1 MQICLEQIC
10 PVKIIIKPTI
20 RRRLDMKQ
28 YDVLVV
34 EDDQSL
40 CEALCD
46 TLEIGGYRVVSARN
60 GTEALTK
67 LEFGQFKL
75 VISDVQMPVMDGF
88 QLLKNMQHKYSTTP
102 VLLMTAF
109 GTIPKAVEA
118 MQAGAVD
125 YLIKPFDADVL
136 VNKVA
141 DYVEANRAAAN
152 SVDNQCVVHDESMK
166 KLYALTARVAK
177 TDVTVLLQGESGT
190 GKEVVAHYIHQNSTY
205 FQGPFVA
212 VNCAAIPE
220 NMLEAMLFGYE
231 KGAYTGAAQAMPG
244 KFEQAQ
250 GGTLLLDEI
259 AEMDLGLQAKLL
271 RVLQEK
277 EVERLGS
284 YKKIKLNVR
293 ILAATNQKLK
303 EQMEQGR
310 FREDLYYR
318 LSVFPITIPPLR
330 NRPGDIL
337 PLAHELMQRHS
348 ISGQLV
354 PGFEPQAVK
363 KMQAYS
369 WPGNVRELDNVLQ
382 RALILRVGDKISVD
396 DLVFEDAGSMSTL
409 CEEKE
414 ELNSRYLVDF
424 KDEKPEISGLGE
436 GIRSAEE
443 SIILQTLQMENGS
456 RRITAEKLGISPR
469 TLRYKMARM
478 KDSGVIISC

>member
-1 MQICLEQIC
+1 
-10 PVKIIIKPTI
+10 
-20 RRRLDMKQ
+20 MKQ

-34 EDDQSL
+34 EDDLSL

-46 TLEIGGYRVVSARN
+46 TLEIEGYRVVSARN
-60 GTEALTK
+60 GTEALIK
-67 LEFGQFKL
+67 LEHGQFKL
-75 VISDVQMPVMDGF
+75 VVSDVQMPVMDGF
-88 QLLKNMQHKYSTTP
+88 QLLKNMQHKYSETP

-118 MQAGAVD
+118 MQAGASD
-125 YLIKPFDADVL
+125 YLIKPFDAQAL
-136 VNKVA
+136 VSKVA
-141 DYVEANRAAAN
+141 DYVSANPSAAN
-152 SVDNQCVVHDESMK
+152 TAVNEQVVQDEGMK
-166 KLYALTARVAK
+166 KLYALTAKVAK

-190 GKEVVAHYIHQNSTY
+190 GKEVIARYIHQNSMHY
-205 FQGPFVA
+205 QGPFIA

-231 KGAYTGAAQAMPG
+231 KGAYTGAVQAMSG

-250 GGTLLLDEI
+250 DGTLLLDEI

-284 YKKIKLNVR
+284 HKKIKLNVR

-303 EQMEQGR
+303 EQVEQGR

-318 LSVFPITIPPLR
+318 LSVFPINIPPLR

-337 PLAHELMQRHS
+337 PLAQELMLRHMMD
-348 ISGQLV
+348 GKKL
-354 PGFEPQAVK
+354 PEFDNEAVK
-363 KMQAYS
+363 KMSAYS
-369 WPGNVRELDNVLQ
+369 WPGNVRELDNVVQ
-382 RALILRVGDKISVD
+382 RALILRIGDKITVD
-396 DLVFEDAGSMSTL
+396 DLVFEDAGSMMGVMRNTPPAEAVEAAS
-409 CEEKE
+409 E
-414 ELNSRYLVDF
+414 SYLIDT
-424 KDEKPEISGLGE
+424 KNENIEIGGLGE
-436 GIRSAEE
+436 GVRSAEE
-443 SIILQTLQMENGS
+443 NIILQTLQKENGS
-456 RRITAEKLGISPR
+456 RKITAEKLGISPR

>member
-1 MQICLEQIC
+1 
-10 PVKIIIKPTI
+10 
-20 RRRLDMKQ
+20 MKQ

-34 EDDQSL
+34 EDDLSL

-60 GTEALTK
+60 GTEALVK
-67 LEFGQFKL
+67 LEHGQFKL
-75 VISDVQMPVMDGF
+75 VVSDVQMPVMDGF
-88 QLLKNMQHKYSTTP
+88 QLLKNMQQKYSETP

-118 MQAGAVD
+118 MQAGASD
-125 YLIKPFDADVL
+125 YLIKPFDAEAL

-141 DYVEANRAAAN
+141 DYVVANPEAAN
-152 SVDNQCVVHDESMK
+152 AADNQRVVQDDSMK
-166 KLYALTARVAK
+166 KLYALTAKVAK

-190 GKEVVAHYIHQNSTY
+190 GKEVIAQYIHQNSTHY
-205 FQGPFVA
+205 QGPFVA

-231 KGAYTGAAQAMPG
+231 KGAYTGAVQSMPG

-284 YKKIKLNVR
+284 HKKIKLNVR

-303 EQMEQGR
+303 EQMEQGL

-318 LSVFPITIPPLR
+318 LSVFPISIPPLR
-330 NRPGDIL
+330 SRAGDIL
-337 PLAHELMQRHS
+337 PLAQELMQRHS
-348 ISGQLV
+348 VSGQIV
-354 PGFEPQAVK
+354 PEFDRQAAE
-363 KMQAYS
+363 KMLAYS
-369 WPGNVRELDNVLQ
+369 WPGNVRELDNVVQ
-382 RALILRVGDKISVD
+382 RALILRAGDKITVD
-396 DLVFEDAGSMSTL
+396 DLVFEDAGSMMAMSSSSDTA
-409 CEEKE
+409 EKMNDDYP
-414 ELNSRYLVDF
+414 LDI
-424 KDEKPEISGLGE
+424 KDESIVVGGLGE
-436 GIRSAEE
+436 GVRSAEE

-456 RRITAEKLGISPR
+456 RKITAEKLGISPR

>member
-1 MQICLEQIC
+1 
-10 PVKIIIKPTI
+10 
-20 RRRLDMKQ
+20 MKQ

-34 EDDQSL
+34 EDDLSL

-60 GTEALTK
+60 GTEALIK
-67 LEFGQFKL
+67 LEHGQFKL
-75 VISDVQMPVMDGF
+75 VVSDVQMPVMDGF
-88 QLLKNMQHKYSTTP
+88 QLLKNMQHKYSETP

-118 MQAGAVD
+118 MQAGASD
-125 YLIKPFDADVL
+125 YLIKPFDAQAL
-136 VNKVA
+136 VSKVA
-141 DYVEANRAAAN
+141 DYVSANPLAAN
-152 SVDNQCVVHDESMK
+152 KAANERVVQDESMK
-166 KLYALTARVAK
+166 KLYALTAKVAK

-190 GKEVVAHYIHQNSTY
+190 GKEVIARYIHQNSMQY
-205 FQGPFVA
+205 QGPFIA

-231 KGAYTGAAQAMPG
+231 KGAYTGAVQAMPG

-284 YKKIKLNVR
+284 HKKIKLNVR

-318 LSVFPITIPPLR
+318 LSVFPINIPPLR

-337 PLAHELMQRHS
+337 PLARELMQRHMMD
-348 ISGQLV
+348 GKNL
-354 PGFEPQAVK
+354 PEFDNEAVK
-363 KMQAYS
+363 KMSAYS
-369 WPGNVRELDNVLQ
+369 WPGNVRELDNVVQ
-382 RALILRVGDKISVD
+382 RALILRIGDKITVD
-396 DLVFEDAGSMSTL
+396 DLVFEDTGPMMAVMTNTPSAEILVAAS
-409 CEEKE
+409 E
-414 ELNSRYLVDF
+414 SSYLIDAKSEVV
-424 KDEKPEISGLGE
+424 EIGGLGE
-436 GIRSAEE
+436 GVRSAEE
-443 SIILQTLQMENGS
+443 NIILQTLQKENGS
-456 RRITAEKLGISPR
+456 RKITAEKLGISPR

>member
-1 MQICLEQIC
+1 
-10 PVKIIIKPTI
+10 
-20 RRRLDMKQ
+20 MKQ

-34 EDDQSL
+34 EDDLSL

-60 GTEALTK
+60 GTEALIK
-67 LEFGQFKL
+67 LEHGQFKL
-75 VISDVQMPVMDGF
+75 VVSDVQMPVMDGF
-88 QLLKNMQHKYSTTP
+88 QLLKNMQHKYSETP

-118 MQAGAVD
+118 MQAGASD
-125 YLIKPFDADVL
+125 YLIKPFDAQAL
-136 VNKVA
+136 VSKVA
-141 DYVEANRAAAN
+141 DYVSANPSAANAAAN
-152 SVDNQCVVHDESMK
+152 ERIVQDENMK
-166 KLYALTARVAK
+166 KLYALTAKVAR

-190 GKEVVAHYIHQNSTY
+190 GKEVIARYIHQNSTY
-205 FQGPFVA
+205 YQGPFIA

-231 KGAYTGAAQAMPG
+231 KGAYTGAVQAMSG

-250 GGTLLLDEI
+250 DGTLLLDEI

-284 YKKIKLNVR
+284 HKKIKLNVK

-303 EQMEQGR
+303 EQVELGR

-318 LSVFPITIPPLR
+318 LSVFPINIPPLR

-337 PLAHELMQRHS
+337 PLAQELMQRHRTD
-348 ISGQLV
+348 GKKL
-354 PGFEPQAVK
+354 PEFDNEAVK
-363 KMQAYS
+363 KMLAYR
-369 WPGNVRELDNVLQ
+369 WPGNVRELDNVVQ
-382 RALILRVGDKISVD
+382 RALILRIDDKITVD
-396 DLVFEDAGSMSTL
+396 DLVFEDAGSMMNIMSDSSLNENVETAS
-409 CEEKE
+409 EVYPIDTKNEKI
-414 ELNSRYLVDF
+414 
-424 KDEKPEISGLGE
+424 EIGGLGE
-436 GIRSAEE
+436 GVRSAEE
-443 SIILQTLQMENGS
+443 NIILQTLLKENGS
-456 RRITAEKLGISPR
+456 RKITAEKLGISPR

>member
-1 MQICLEQIC
+1 
-10 PVKIIIKPTI
+10 
-20 RRRLDMKQ
+20 MKQ

-34 EDDQSL
+34 EDDLSL

-60 GTEALTK
+60 GTEALVK
-67 LEFGQFKL
+67 LEHSQFKL
-75 VISDVQMPVMDGF
+75 VVSDVQMPVMDGF
-88 QLLKNMQHKYSTTP
+88 QLLQNMQQKYSETP

-118 MQAGAVD
+118 MQAGASD
-125 YLIKPFDADVL
+125 YLIKPFDAEAL

-141 DYVEANRAAAN
+141 DYVVANPSAAN
-152 SVDNQCVVHDESMK
+152 AVDNERVVQDNSMK
-166 KLYALTARVAK
+166 KLYALTAKVAK

-190 GKEVVAHYIHQNSTY
+190 GKEVIAGYIHQNSAY
-205 FQGPFVA
+205 HRGPFIA

-231 KGAYTGAAQAMPG
+231 KGAYTGAVQAMPG

-284 YKKIKLNVR
+284 QKKIKLNVR
-293 ILAATNQKLK
+293 ILAATNQRLK

-318 LSVFPITIPPLR
+318 LNVFPINIPPLR

-337 PLAHELMQRHS
+337 PLAQELMLRHRTD
-348 ISGQLV
+348 GKKL
-354 PGFEPQAVK
+354 PEFDDQAVE
-363 KMQAYS
+363 KMLAYS
-369 WPGNVRELDNVLQ
+369 WPGNVRELDNVVQ
-382 RALILRVGDKISVD
+382 RALILRTGDQITVD
-396 DLVFEDAGSMSTL
+396 DLVFEDMGSMTMQSSSAQPVETRSEASL
-409 CEEKE
+409 AD
-414 ELNSRYLVDF
+414 S
-424 KDEKPEISGLGE
+424 KDERLEIGGLGE

-456 RRITAEKLGISPR
+456 RKTTAEKLGISPR

>member
-1 MQICLEQIC
+1 
-10 PVKIIIKPTI
+10 
-20 RRRLDMKQ
+20 MKQ

-34 EDDQSL
+34 EDDLSL

-60 GTEALTK
+60 GTEALIK
-67 LEFGQFKL
+67 LEHGQFKL
-75 VISDVQMPVMDGF
+75 VVSDVQMPVMDGF
-88 QLLKNMQHKYSTTP
+88 QLLKNMQHKYSKTP

-118 MQAGAVD
+118 MQAGASD
-125 YLIKPFDADVL
+125 YLIKPFDAEAL

-141 DYVEANRAAAN
+141 DYVVANPVAAN
-152 SVDNQCVVHDESMK
+152 AADNQRVVQDEGMK
-166 KLYALTARVAK
+166 KLYALTAKVAK

-190 GKEVVAHYIHQNSTY
+190 GKEVIAQYIHQNSTY
-205 FQGPFVA
+205 YQGPFVA

-231 KGAYTGAAQAMPG
+231 KGAYTGAVQAMPG

-259 AEMDLGLQAKLL
+259 AEMDLALQAKLL

-284 YKKIKLNVR
+284 HKKIKLNVR

-303 EQMEQGR
+303 ERMEQGQ

-318 LSVFPITIPPLR
+318 LSVFPISIPPLR
-330 NRPGDIL
+330 NRVGDIL
-337 PLAHELMQRHS
+337 PLAQELMQRH
-348 ISGQLV
+348 IGKKVNV
-354 PGFEPQAVK
+354 PEFDHQAVEK
-363 KMQAYS
+363 ILAYS
-369 WPGNVRELDNVLQ
+369 WPGNVRELDNVVQ
-382 RALILRVGDKISVD
+382 RALILRTGDNITLD
-396 DLVFEDAGSMSTL
+396 DLVFEDAGSMMTMSPSSDTVGKVI
-409 CEEKE
+409 ESHHIDVKNESI
-414 ELNSRYLVDF
+414 ELG
-424 KDEKPEISGLGE
+424 GLGE
-436 GIRSAEE
+436 GVRSAEE

-456 RRITAEKLGISPR
+456 RKITAEKLGISPR

-478 KDSGVIISC
+478 KDSGVILSC

>member
-1 MQICLEQIC
+1 
-10 PVKIIIKPTI
+10 
-20 RRRLDMKQ
+20 MKQ

-34 EDDQSL
+34 EDDLSL

-46 TLEIGGYRVVSARN
+46 TLDIAGYRVVSARN
-60 GTEALTK
+60 GTEALLK
-67 LEFGQFKL
+67 LELGKFKL
-75 VISDVQMPVMDGF
+75 VVSDVQMPVMDGF
-88 QLLKNMQHKYSTTP
+88 QLLKNMQYKYSETP

-118 MQAGAVD
+118 IQAGASD
-125 YLIKPFDADVL
+125 YLIKPFDAQAL

-141 DYVEANRAAAN
+141 DYVVANPAAAN
-152 SVDNQCVVHDESMK
+152 TAENQRVVQDESMK
-166 KLYALTARVAK
+166 KLYALTAKVAK

-205 FQGPFVA
+205 HRGPFIA

-231 KGAYTGAAQAMPG
+231 KGAYTGAVQSMPG

-271 RVLQEK
+271 RILQEK

-284 YKKIKLNVR
+284 HKKIKLNVR

-303 EQMEQGR
+303 EQMERGL

-318 LSVFPITIPPLR
+318 LNVFPINIPPLR

-337 PLAHELMQRHS
+337 PLAQDLMQRHS
-348 ISGQLV
+348 ISGQIV
-354 PGFEPQAVK
+354 PEFDSQAVE

-369 WPGNVRELDNVLQ
+369 WPGNVRELDNVVQ
-382 RALILRVGDKISVD
+382 RALILRSDDKITVD
-396 DLVFEDAGSMSTL
+396 DLVFEGSGSMMAIRTSFEAVQTMQTTL
-409 CEEKE
+409 
-414 ELNSRYLVDF
+414 V
-424 KDEKPEISGLGE
+424 DEKPEIGGLGV
-436 GIRSAEE
+436 GVRSAEE

-456 RRITAEKLGISPR
+456 RKITAEKLGISPR

>member
-1 MQICLEQIC
+1 
-10 PVKIIIKPTI
+10 
-20 RRRLDMKQ
+20 MKQ

-34 EDDQSL
+34 EDDLSL

-46 TLEIGGYRVVSARN
+46 TLEVGGYRVVSARN
-60 GTEALTK
+60 GTEALLK
-67 LEFGQFKL
+67 LDLDKFKL
-75 VISDVQMPVMDGF
+75 VVSDVQMPVMDGF
-88 QLLKNMQHKYSTTP
+88 QLLKNMQRKYSKIP

-118 MQAGAVD
+118 IQAGAAD
-125 YLIKPFDADVL
+125 YLIKPFDAKAL

-141 DYVEANRAAAN
+141 DYVAANPAAAN
-152 SVDNQCVVHDESMK
+152 ANAAENQRVVQDQSMK
-166 KLYALTARVAK
+166 KLYALIAKVAK
-177 TDVTVLLQGESGT
+177 TDVAVLLQGESGT
-190 GKEVVAHYIHQNSTY
+190 GKEVAAQYIHQNSRCH
-205 FQGPFVA
+205 QGPFIA

-231 KGAYTGAAQAMPG
+231 KGAYTGAVQSMPG

-284 YKKIKLNVR
+284 VKKIKLNVR

-303 EQMEQGR
+303 ERMEQGR

-318 LSVFPITIPPLR
+318 LNVFPINIPSLR

-337 PLAHELMQRHS
+337 PLAQELMQRH
-348 ISGQLV
+348 IGKNINV
-354 PGFEPQAVK
+354 PEFDARAVE
-363 KMQAYS
+363 KMLAYS
-369 WPGNVRELDNVLQ
+369 WPGNVRELDNVVQ
-382 RALILRVGDKISVD
+382 RALILRTDDKVTVD
-396 DLVFEDAGSMSTL
+396 DLVFEDSGSMIVGETSLDAVQAVPTIL
-409 CEEKE
+409 T
-414 ELNSRYLVDF
+414 
-424 KDEKPEISGLGE
+424 DEKPDIGGLGV
-436 GIRSAEE
+436 GVRSAEE
-443 SIILQTLQMENGS
+443 SIILQTLRMENGS
-456 RRITAEKLGISPR
+456 RKITAEKLGISPR

>member
-1 MQICLEQIC
+1 
-10 PVKIIIKPTI
+10 
-20 RRRLDMKQ
+20 
-28 YDVLVV
+28 
-34 EDDQSL
+34 
-40 CEALCD
+40 
-46 TLEIGGYRVVSARN
+46 
-60 GTEALTK
+60 
-67 LEFGQFKL
+67 
-75 VISDVQMPVMDGF
+75 
-88 QLLKNMQHKYSTTP
+88 
-102 VLLMTAF
+102 
-109 GTIPKAVEA
+109 
-118 MQAGAVD
+118 
-125 YLIKPFDADVL
+125 
-136 VNKVA
+136 
-141 DYVEANRAAAN
+141 
-152 SVDNQCVVHDESMK
+152 MK

-190 GKEVVAHYIHQNSTY
+190 GKEVVANYIHQNSTY

-382 RALILRVGDKISVD
+382 RALILRAGDKISVD
-396 DLVFEDAGSMSTL
+396 DLVFEDVGSMSTL
-409 CEEKE
+409 CEDKE
-414 ELNSRYLVDF
+414 EFHSRSIIDF
-424 KDEKPEISGLGE
+424 KDEKPEIGGLGE

>member
-1 MQICLEQIC
+1 
-10 PVKIIIKPTI
+10 
-20 RRRLDMKQ
+20 MKQ

-34 EDDQSL
+34 EDDLSL

-60 GTEALTK
+60 GTEALIK
-67 LEFGQFKL
+67 LELGRFKL
-75 VISDVQMPVMDGF
+75 VVSDVQMPVMDGF
-88 QLLKNMQHKYSTTP
+88 QLLKNMQHKYSETP

-118 MQAGAVD
+118 MQAGASD
-125 YLIKPFDADVL
+125 YLIKPFDAQAL

-141 DYVEANRAAAN
+141 DYVVANPTAAN
-152 SVDNQCVVHDESMK
+152 TADNERVVADESMK
-166 KLYALTARVAK
+166 KLYVLTAKVAK

-190 GKEVVAHYIHQNSTY
+190 GKEVIARYIHQNSTY
-205 FQGPFVA
+205 HQGPFIA

-231 KGAYTGAAQAMPG
+231 KGAYTGAVQAMPG

-284 YKKIKLNVR
+284 HKKIKLNVR

-318 LSVFPITIPPLR
+318 LNVFPINIPPLR

-337 PLAHELMQRHS
+337 PLAQELMQRHRLE
-348 ISGQLV
+348 G
-354 PGFEPQAVK
+354 K
-363 KMQAYS
+363 KLPEFDHEAAEKMSAYS
-369 WPGNVRELDNVLQ
+369 WPGNVRELDNVVQ
-382 RALILRVGDKISVD
+382 RALILRTGDTITAD
-396 DLVFEDAGSMSTL
+396 DLVFEDTGSMMDVINRSSSVTAA
-409 CEEKE
+409 ERMYDTYPIDIKNEK
-414 ELNSRYLVDF
+414 SD
-424 KDEKPEISGLGE
+424 IGGLGE
-436 GIRSAEE
+436 GVRSAEE

-456 RRITAEKLGISPR
+456 RKITAEKLGISPR

>member
-1 MQICLEQIC
+1 
-10 PVKIIIKPTI
+10 
-20 RRRLDMKQ
+20 MKM

-34 EDDQSL
+34 EDDLSL

-46 TLEIGGYRVVSARN
+46 TLEIGGYRVLSARN
-60 GTEALTK
+60 GTEALSK
-67 LEFGQFKL
+67 LEHGQFKL

-88 QLLKNMQHKYSTTP
+88 QLLKNMQLKYATTP
-102 VLLMTAF
+102 VLMMTAF
-109 GTIPKAVEA
+109 GTIPKAVAA
-118 MQAGAVD
+118 MQAGAAD
-125 YLIKPFDADVL
+125 YLIKPFDAEAL
-136 VNKVA
+136 VSKVA
-141 DYVEANRAAAN
+141 DYMVEHSASHAT
-152 SVDNQCVVHDESMK
+152 DNQRIVYDESMK

-177 TDVTVLLQGESGT
+177 TDVTVMLQGESGT
-190 GKEVVAHYIHQNSTY
+190 GKEVVAQYIHQNSTY
-205 FQGPFVA
+205 YQGPFIA

-231 KGAYTGAAQAMPG
+231 KGAYTGAMQAMPG

-284 YKKIKLNVR
+284 HKKIKLNVR

-303 EQMEQGR
+303 ELMELGR

-318 LSVFPITIPPLR
+318 LNVFPITIPPLR
-330 NRPGDIL
+330 SRPGDIL
-337 PLAHELMQRHS
+337 PLAKELLQRHVS
-348 ISGQLV
+348 DGKPL
-354 PGFEPQAVK
+354 PDFDRQALE

-369 WPGNVRELDNVLQ
+369 WPGNVRELDNVMQ
-382 RALILRVGDKISVD
+382 RALILRSGDKITVD
-396 DLVFEDAGSMSTL
+396 DLVFEDAGSMLAVINSSASGEA
-409 CEEKE
+409 EEPQE
-414 ELNSRYLVDF
+414 AAILQAAG
-424 KDEKPEISGLGE
+424 GLGE
-436 GIRSAEE
+436 GVRSAEE

-456 RRITAEKLGISPR
+456 RKITAEKLGISPR

>member
-1 MQICLEQIC
+1 
-10 PVKIIIKPTI
+10 
-20 RRRLDMKQ
+20 
-28 YDVLVV
+28 
-34 EDDQSL
+34 
-40 CEALCD
+40 
-46 TLEIGGYRVVSARN
+46 
-60 GTEALTK
+60 
-67 LEFGQFKL
+67 
-75 VISDVQMPVMDGF
+75 
-88 QLLKNMQHKYSTTP
+88 MQHKYSKTP

-118 MQAGAVD
+118 MQAGASD
-125 YLIKPFDADVL
+125 YLIKPFDAEAL

-141 DYVEANRAAAN
+141 DYVVANPEAAN
-152 SVDNQCVVHDESMK
+152 AADNQRVVQDDSMK
-166 KLYALTARVAK
+166 KLYALTAKVAK

-190 GKEVVAHYIHQNSTY
+190 GKEVIAQYIHQNSTHY
-205 FQGPFVA
+205 EGPFIA

-231 KGAYTGAAQAMPG
+231 KGAYTGAVQSMPG

-284 YKKIKLNVR
+284 HKKIKLSVR

-303 EQMEQGR
+303 EQVEQGG

-318 LSVFPITIPPLR
+318 LSVFPISIPPLR
-330 NRPGDIL
+330 NRVGDIL
-337 PLAHELMQRHS
+337 PLAQELMQRHS
-348 ISGQLV
+348 QEGKKL
-354 PGFEPQAVK
+354 PEFDLQATE
-363 KMQAYS
+363 KMLAYS
-369 WPGNVRELDNVLQ
+369 WPGNVRELDNVVQ
-382 RALILRVGDKISVD
+382 RALILRTGDKITVD
-396 DLVFEDAGSMSTL
+396 DLVFEDTGSMMAMGSSVESTGKVR
-409 CEEKE
+409 E
-414 ELNSRYLVDF
+414 SYPVDV
-424 KDEKPEISGLGE
+424 KDEAVEIGGLGE
-436 GIRSAEE
+436 GVRSAEE

-456 RRITAEKLGISPR
+456 RKITAEKLGISPR

>member
-1 MQICLEQIC
+1 
-10 PVKIIIKPTI
+10 
-20 RRRLDMKQ
+20 MKQ

-34 EDDQSL
+34 EDDLSL

-60 GTEALTK
+60 GTEALIK
-67 LEFGQFKL
+67 LEHGQFKL
-75 VISDVQMPVMDGF
+75 VVSDVQMPGMDGF
-88 QLLKNMQHKYSTTP
+88 QLLKNMQHKYSETP

-118 MQAGAVD
+118 MQAGASD
-125 YLIKPFDADVL
+125 YLIKPFDAQAL
-136 VNKVA
+136 VSKVS
-141 DYVEANRAAAN
+141 DYVSVNPSAAN
-152 SVDNQCVVHDESMK
+152 TADNERVVQDESMK
-166 KLYALTARVAK
+166 KLYALTAKVAK

-190 GKEVVAHYIHQNSTY
+190 GKEVIARYIHQNSMHY
-205 FQGPFVA
+205 QGPFIA

-231 KGAYTGAAQAMPG
+231 KGAYTGAVQAMSG

-284 YKKIKLNVR
+284 HKKIKLNVR

-303 EQMEQGR
+303 EQVEQGR

-318 LSVFPITIPPLR
+318 LSVFPINIPPLR

-337 PLAHELMQRHS
+337 PLAQELMQRHS
-348 ISGQLV
+348 ADGKKL
-354 PGFEPQAVK
+354 PEFDDEAVK
-363 KMQAYS
+363 QMSAYS
-369 WPGNVRELDNVLQ
+369 WPGNVRELDNVVQ
-382 RALILRVGDKISVD
+382 RALILRIGDKITAD
-396 DLVFEDAGSMSTL
+396 DLVFEDEGAMMSVIS
-409 CEEKE
+409 
-414 ELNSRYLVDF
+414 NAPSA
-424 KDEKPEISGLGE
+424 EIVEAASEAHLIDIKNENIEIGGLGE
-436 GIRSAEE
+436 GVRSAEE
-443 SIILQTLQMENGS
+443 SIILQTLQKENGS
-456 RRITAEKLGISPR
+456 RKITAEKLGISPR